1 LITSAKVTSTYLGIV
16 VAKTNRP
23 EVMTCHEIIPHR
35 ESRYTSMSYWVTA
48 KRFSSFLFF
57 VDSVWL
63 SKIAPHK
70 MSSKTGKLFCASLQT
85 AIQADTADVF
95 SEPDIETCFQNL
107 LLNIS

>member
-1 LITSAKVTSTYLGIV
+1 MTSTYLGII

-35 ESRYTSMSYWVTA
+35 ESRYNSMSYWITA

-63 SKIAPHK
+63 SKIAPRK